1 MYEAIL
7 ASLLDHTKNDDQS
20 MKNVVDA
27 EEEQRILKEVM
38 QISKLEAERNK
49 GKLDLSQI
57 KRKNKP
63 EKKEKLKVK
72 KIRSSGSFDDGFGA
86 LGETKYR

>member
-7 ASLLDHTKNDDQS
+7 ASLLDHTKNEEQS
-20 MKNVVDA
+20 MKNVFDA

-38 QISKLEAERNK
+38 QLSKLEAERNK
-49 GKLDLSQI
+49 GHLDLSQI

-63 EKKEKLKVK
+63 EKKEKQKVK
-72 KIRSSGSFDDGFGA
+72 KVRSSGSFDDGFGA
-86 LGETKYR
+86 LDETKHR